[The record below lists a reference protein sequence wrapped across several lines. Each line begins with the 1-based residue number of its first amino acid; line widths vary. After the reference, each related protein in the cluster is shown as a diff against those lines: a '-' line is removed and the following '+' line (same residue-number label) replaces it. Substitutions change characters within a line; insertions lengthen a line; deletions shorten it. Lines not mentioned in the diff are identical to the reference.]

1 MISHFANT
9 TTPDWLKSLR
19 QHVRVNS
26 STLHSGYWLVAALAL
41 ALALGYG
48 VGSVGSLSS
57 APETSSFRQSQARA
71 VDDATTKLRQQ
82 LDDARD
88 RLQLSLDNAERVDDL
103 ATMQWIK
110 TGKFEDRHHMNV
122 AKDATEG
129 IRAAIKHL
137 E

>member
-26 STLHSGYWLVAALAL
+26 STLHSGYWLVA

>member
-9 TTPDWLKSLR
+9 STPNWLKSLR
-19 QHVRVNS
+19 QS
-26 STLHSGYWLVAALAL
+26 STLPSGYLLVAALAL
-41 ALALGYG
+41 GYG
-48 VGSVGSLSS
+48 LGSVGSLTS
-57 APETSSFRQSQARA
+57 APQTTSFRPLQSSSV
-71 VDDATTKLRQQ
+71 VDSAIKLRQQ
-82 LDDARD
+82 VDDARD

-129 IRAAIKHL
+129 ILAAIKYL